1 MLSLV
6 STLYTMRVI
15 VYALIPKDCMYIL
28 LVHLHSLE
36 HAQARLDESL
46 QKELDNQL
54 VVSSRNRTD
63 IRISLVHAD
72 LKDHSQ
78 THFPDIDKALVP
90 RLD

>member
-15 VYALIPKDCMYIL
+15 VYALTPKDGTHIL

-46 QKELDNQL
+46 QKELDN
-54 VVSSRNRTD
+54 
-63 IRISLVHAD
+63 
-72 LKDHSQ
+72 
-78 THFPDIDKALVP
+78 
-90 RLD
+90 